1 MVQRASRPIGF
12 EHIAVIGMGC
22 RFPGGVNDPDDYW
35 NLLTTGGNG
44 VADIPPDRW
53 DAEKAYDPDPA
64 ASGKMYV
71 KRGAFIEDVRG
82 FDPYSFGITPREAV
96 AIDPQQRLLLE
107 VSWEALENAGIP
119 PDSLRGSEG
128 GVFVGITNDDYAA
141 RCRIWSELESIDNFT
156 FTGVARSVASG
167 RIAYAFDLSGPAMQ
181 LDTACS
187 SSLMAVY
194 QACQSLS
201 LGECDLALAGGVRD
215 TGSSGATHCRT
226 AGGDR
231 RRLAG
236 LRAAPRRGLV
246 SCSTKVPKP
255 AALQRAL
262 LFFRSTWIILWPKV
276 WEEPRPPLEGLIKCG
291 GRGAEMPPEAPGS

>member
-215 TGSSGATHCRT
+215 TGSSGATHGRT

-236 LRAAPRRGLV
+236 LRLRPCEDSCRAARRCR
-246 SCSTKVPKP
+246 SRRRCKE
-255 AALQRAL
+255 RCY
-262 LFFRSTWIILWPKV
+262 FFDQLGSYCGRRFGKN
-276 WEEPRPPLEGLIKCG
+276 PRPRW
-291 GRGAEMPPEAPGS
+291 RG